1 MLKEILQENGSTDL
15 DKGMKSTGNG
25 QLIKAGFWYKLMVS
39 GILTQVHIK
48 VSPCGPGHIS

>member
-25 QLIKAGFWYKLMVS
+25 QLIKVGFWYKLMVN